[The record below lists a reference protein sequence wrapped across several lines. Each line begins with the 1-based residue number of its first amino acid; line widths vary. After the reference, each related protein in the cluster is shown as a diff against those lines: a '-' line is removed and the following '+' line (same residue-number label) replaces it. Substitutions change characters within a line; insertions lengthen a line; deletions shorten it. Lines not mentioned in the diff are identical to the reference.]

1 MSNNT
6 LKLLAQKAKK
16 RLSTAGQTISQKQ
29 TTTAYLS
36 QSTYAIVANLQNLKE
51 DPLYDKVKKLIER
64 DDVFNPIAELT
75 DHTVFDKL
83 SQIEKERY
91 VIDISKSVAKV
102 HIFSIHTF
110 ATRFVLS
117 FRDKTF
123 KTLVSLQIRKFPH
136 PKAS

>member
-36 QSTYAIVANLQNLKE
+36 QSTYAIVANLQDIKE
-51 DPLYDKVKKLIER
+51 DPLYDKVKKLLER

-75 DHTVFDKL
+75 DHKVFDKL

-91 VIDISKSVAKV
+91 VIDISKRYNELKDY
-102 HIFSIHTF
+102 
-110 ATRFVLS
+110 LLK
-117 FRDKTF
+117 DNK
-123 KTLVSLQIRKFPH
+123 
-136 PKAS
+136 

>member
-29 TTTAYLS
+29 TTAYLS
-36 QSTYAIVANLQNLKE
+36 QSTYAIVANLQDIKE
-51 DPLYDKVKKLIER
+51 DPLFAKVKKILER

-75 DHTVFDKL
+75 DHKVFDNL

-91 VIDISKSVAKV
+91 IIDLSKRYNELREYLLKNEN
-102 HIFSIHTF
+102 
-110 ATRFVLS
+110 
-117 FRDKTF
+117 
-123 KTLVSLQIRKFPH
+123 
-136 PKAS
+136 